1 MNQIQRIL
9 VLVVV
14 VFLSSEVMAQAVP
27 PPIPP
32 PPPPGLTLG
41 IGEYFFL
48 IAGLAFGVRHIKKED
63 DQTSSP
69 K

>member
-1 MNQIQRIL
+1 M
-9 VLVVV
+9 LVVA
-14 VFLSSEVMAQAVP
+14 VFLSSEMMAQAVP

-48 IAGLAFGVRHIKKED
+48 IAGLAFGVKHIKKGDER
-63 DQTSSP
+63 SSLP

>member
-1 MNQIQRIL
+1 MNQVQRIL
-9 VLVVV
+9 VLVFVV
-14 VFLSSEVMAQAVP
+14 LLSSEVMAQAVP

-48 IAGLAFGVRHIKKED
+48 IAGLAFGVKHIKKED
-63 DQTSSP
+63 EPSSP
-69 K
+69 E

>member
-1 MNQIQRIL
+1 MNQIKRIL
-9 VLVVV
+9 VLVVM
-14 VFLSSEVMAQAVP
+14 VFLSSDLLAQAVP

-48 IAGLAFGVRHIKKED
+48 IAGLVFGVKHINKGED
-63 DQTSSP
+63 DSSSP